1 MAFGGKPTAG
11 AVLDSIRLQS
21 RDESEEGRWF
31 ERLFMRIA
39 LQELECEID
48 SVWRWP
54 EWPEGKELT
63 GQDGRD
69 IGIPQACRV
78 HSE

>member
-11 AVLDSIRLQS
+11 AVLDGIRLENRDQS
-21 RDESEEGRWF
+21 EKGRWF

-39 LQELECEID
+39 FQELDFEID

-54 EWPEGKELT
+54 PNGPRAMSLR
-63 GQDGRD
+63 DGRD
-69 IGIPQACRV
+69 IGILQACRV